1 MVSGLREL
9 SSNGGMTGVAKVRL
23 RALEQTVFKP
33 SDVVCSLGYL
43 KELLLAK
50 LKIAATVIFDFVDKV
65 T

>member
-1 MVSGLREL
+1 MVIGLGEL
-9 SSNGGMTGVAKVRL
+9 SSHDSMACVAKVRL

-33 SDVVCSLGYL
+33 SDVVCSLWYL